1 MERGRARI
9 SAEEQTLGRRSWQM
23 VTSTFSLNY
32 AHVFPGHLE
41 GGQRIMFDNNNN
53 NIVPLGKTLRKC
65 FPLKKQFLKEVFP
78 GERDQARFS
87 IRNICQA

>member
-1 MERGRARI
+1 
-9 SAEEQTLGRRSWQM
+9 M

-53 NIVPLGKTLRKC
+53 NNNIVPLGKTLRKR

-78 GERDQARFS
+78 GAWPGQVLNNKYLPGLKNPEET
-87 IRNICQA
+87 